1 MDSCDRCRT
10 WEAAMSLV
18 ADLLVIPAV
27 VAGLIFCWS
36 WNPLAASRAGVV
48 TFVLEIAALGCG

>member
-1 MDSCDRCRT
+1 
-10 WEAAMSLV
+10 MSLV